1 MLCAVYKTAKKEGM
15 YLYLPEKDNFE
26 AVPESLLE
34 QFGKPVLVMV
44 LPLNKRDALGR
55 VDKETLITAL
65 REKGF
70 YLQLPPK
77 QEDWLAEHRLAM
89 GLSPREEAKKF

>member
-15 YLYLPEKDNFE
+15 YLYLPEKDKFDD
-26 AVPESLLE
+26 VPEALLE
-34 QFGKPVLVMV
+34 QFGKPVLVML
-44 LPLNKRDALGR
+44 LPLNKREALGR

-77 QEDWLAEHRLAM
+77 QEDWLAEHRVAL

>member
-1 MLCAVYKTAKKEGM
+1 M
-15 YLYLPEKDNFE
+15 
-26 AVPESLLE
+26 LE
-34 QFGKPVLVMV
+34 QFGKPVLVML
-44 LPLNKRDALGR
+44 LPLNKREALGR

-77 QEDWLAEHRLAM
+77 QEDWLAEHRVAL

>member
-1 MLCAVYKTAKKEGM
+1 MSAGDSGA
-15 YLYLPEKDNFE
+15 
-26 AVPESLLE
+26 
-34 QFGKPVLVMV
+34 
-44 LPLNKRDALGR
+44 
-55 VDKETLITAL
+55 ITAL